1 MTEEESVSSSY
12 IYILAPDLILLGYEQ
27 HAFSKMLAFLLLL
40 SGSRIF
46 LGSQSN
52 YFYV

>member
-12 IYILAPDLILLGYEQ
+12 IYILAPDLILGYEQ

-46 LGSQSN
+46 LKSQSN